1 LRARYF
7 VDGTVKEAVDI
18 MRYRIQRPLWIAG
31 AILVVA
37 LAAIPFVEPIFGAL
51 PAPAAQSAVAPASS
65 DVPFAELR
73 KKSKFTRTGL
83 TPAEAQDLGYE
94 LARNNFALI
103 VMHTAGVDDA
113 LVREFGDSL
122 GERQLAWQL
131 DRNGGHHEQKLLEA
145 LNRQLGLDSAPGYL
159 QIRRREL
166 RRMRLEVWIRV
177 PEVSTG
183 LERQGVASGQAIFPP
198 RMSPFEAYL
207 VSDLIL
213 HQKVFNDDYLR
224 TDAED
229 KRLGG
234 RPSPPK
240 RPGLYVVTPN
250 PRGQEFHRH
259 VETIA
264 RTKWNTP
271 EAVMQTVNDILEE
284 SER

>member
-1 LRARYF
+1 
-7 VDGTVKEAVDI
+7 

-37 LAAIPFVEPIFGAL
+37 LAAIAFVAEPIFGAL
-51 PAPAAQSAVAPASS
+51 PAPAVQSAAQPASS
-65 DVPFAELR
+65 DLPFAELR

-83 TPAEAQDLGYE
+83 TPAEARDLGYE
-94 LARNNFALI
+94 LARNSFALT
-103 VMHTAGVDDA
+103 VMNTAGVDDA
-113 LVREFGDSL
+113 LVRGFGDAL
-122 GERQLAWQL
+122 GGRQLAWQL
-131 DRNGGHHEQKLLEA
+131 DRNGGHHEQKLLQA
-145 LNRQLGLDSAPGYL
+145 LNRQLGLDGAPGYL

-166 RRMRLEVWIRV
+166 RRMRLEVWIRA

-183 LERQGVASGQAIFPP
+183 VERQGVASGQAIFPQ

-224 TDAED
+224 TDAENE
-229 KRLGG
+229 RLGG

-240 RPGLYVVTPN
+240 KPGLYVVTPN
-250 PRGQEFHRH
+250 PRGEEFHRH

-271 EAVMQTVNDILEE
+271 EAVLQSVNDILDE